1 MYSATHLKHFTIQ
14 STIEQQAIRS
24 EILDKSQVKDI
35 KDILP
40 KSLKLM
46 LAKPT
51 ELAEFCAYI
60 FPRIWTGSFRQS
72 KARFKYHA
80 TFTIYLRTL
89 FERFKSYTRL
99 YEIQE
104 TFSICIFL
112 ALFYVHRL
120 RSANPTVHGRKGS
133 EARIF
138 TTALMIAY
146 KYYTDYTFLPSVLE
160 QWEYISHILSTELRS
175 MEIEFLT
182 GIDNTIGVHASDFF
196 RFSIQCQYW
205 LQLMIKDTELSR
217 TRTMKMHG
225 FSKLF
230 ENKEQVPSKRKRPY
244 DDKRQ
249 QQQQQQQQIVA
260 EGPTKRQRQNEIS
273 KFPSSTKF

>member
-1 MYSATHLKHFTIQ
+1 
-14 STIEQQAIRS
+14 
-24 EILDKSQVKDI
+24 
-35 KDILP
+35 
-40 KSLKLM
+40 M

-60 FPRIWTGSFRQS
+60 FPRVWTGSFRQS
-72 KARFKYHA
+72 TARFKHHA

-104 TFSICIFL
+104 TFSVCIFL

-120 RSANPTVHGRKGS
+120 RSANPTVHGSKGS

-160 QWEYISHILSTELRS
+160 QWEYVSHILSTELRS

-205 LQLMIKDTELSR
+205 LQLMIKDPELSR
-217 TRTMKMHG
+217 TRTMKMHR

-230 ENKEQVPSKRKRPY
+230 ENKEQVPSSSLSPSKRKHSV

-249 QQQQQQQQIVA
+249 QQQQQIVA
-260 EGPTKRQRQNEIS
+260 KGPTKRRRQNDIS
-273 KFPSSTKF
+273 KSQGYQFVRHPGSPREVSTIDREIVKRG